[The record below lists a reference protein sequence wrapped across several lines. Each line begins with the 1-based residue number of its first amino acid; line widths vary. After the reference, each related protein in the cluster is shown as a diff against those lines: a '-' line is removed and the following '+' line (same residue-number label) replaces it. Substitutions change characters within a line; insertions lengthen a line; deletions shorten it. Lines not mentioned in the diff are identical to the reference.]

1 MSVEQISSYK
11 KGPASALKKDRM
23 MPPAPLDI
31 HNGTASSINS
41 NHMPEET
48 NSILLNVLSPSSV
61 PLPVTPLVTVVNT
74 EIIPDSES
82 DIKSNASSLETIAT
96 APADLPQSTTSTV
109 ESEEKSKLSS
119 TDGVAPLPSSS
130 APTLPRTR
138 SFLQHRKGIKSVEV
152 PRQRI
157 LEALIA
163 RQAGPLTAVPM
174 ASALKSAGL
183 PAFQDTSKDSKPPV
197 SLTLETPRIPSAA
210 LSTLQSPCFYHQ
222 RFDQVIDVERVV
234 DEIAHQDEMNMSHSD
249 YLKTATSVREIS
261 RQLNRRTIKS
271 AVQNVMIVTKARDNS
286 LVVLTRE
293 VAEWLMKTPRYGKD
307 LGVNVYVDKKL
318 KHSRRFDADGLIRE
332 NPELDGKL
340 RYWTPDLCYGS
351 PDTFDL
357 VLTLGGDG
365 TVLFTSWLFQA
376 VVPPIL
382 SFSLGSLGFLTNF
395 KFEEYKRHLDKVLND
410 GTRVSMRMRFT
421 CTVFRSQPGGC
432 EPIEGERF
440 EVLNELVIDRGP
452 SPYVS
457 HMELYGDDD
466 HITTIAAD
474 GCIFSTPTG
483 STAYS
488 LSAGGSLVHPDIPAI
503 LVTPICPHTLSFRP
517 MILSDSML
525 LRVNIPEGSRA
536 TAWCSFDGRARLEL
550 RQGDYITIA
559 ASKYPFPTVLSQPQ
573 EWIDSI
579 QRTLQ
584 WNKRAAA
591 QKAFVKDTGDDKL
604 DLDGEWDIDT
614 TDDSGVYT
622 DDGDSATSPMRRQM
636 SLLTMAMG
644 N

>member
-1 MSVEQISSYK
+1 
-11 KGPASALKKDRM
+11 M
-23 MPPAPLDI
+23 MPPVVPLQFI
-31 HNGTASSINS
+31 QAGATATSGSVFATSNSEQQPSSSSSSSSSNNNS
-41 NHMPEET
+41 TCVLPQ
-48 NSILLNVLSPSSV
+48 SILSPTSI
-61 PLPVTPLVTVVNT
+61 PLPVTPKITLNCSASDGALDLELVGDIRSNPSSPDTVVAVPVDPLP
-74 EIIPDSES
+74 IS
-82 DIKSNASSLETIAT
+82 ASA
-96 APADLPQSTTSTV
+96 ATTSTNNSTTPNNNNTPD
-109 ESEEKSKLSS
+109 EASKSDQAAL
-119 TDGVAPLPSSS
+119 
-130 APTLPRTR
+130 LPRSK

-163 RQAGPLTAVPM
+163 RQAGPLTANPM
-174 ASALKSAGL
+174 AAPGMKSPGL
-183 PAFQDTSKDSKPPV
+183 WAPSNLNLDTKGRSGFM
-197 SLTLETPRIPSAA
+197 A
-210 LSTLQSPCFYHQ
+210 LQSPCFYHQ
-222 RFDQVIDVERVV
+222 RFDPVIDVERVV

-293 VAEWLMKTPRYGKD
+293 VALWLMKTPRYGRP

-318 KHSRRFDADGLIRE
+318 KVSRRFDADGLIRE
-332 NPELDGKL
+332 NPELNGKL
-340 RYWTPDLCYGS
+340 QYWTPDMCYSS

-421 CTVFRSQPGGC
+421 CTVFRAEPGES

-466 HITTIAAD
+466 HITTVAAD

-591 QKAFVKDTGDDKL
+591 QKAFVKSSGDSEL
-604 DLDGEWDIDT
+604 DLEDEWDIDT
-614 TDDSGVYT
+614 TDDSGIYT
-622 DDGDSATSPMRRQM
+622 DDGDGSASSPMRRQM
-636 SLLTMAMG
+636 SLLTMA
-644 N
+644 

>member
-1 MSVEQISSYK
+1 
-11 KGPASALKKDRM
+11 M
-23 MPPAPLDI
+23 MPPVPLEI
-31 HNGTASSINS
+31 CSGTNRTTSATTS
-41 NHMPEET
+41 T
-48 NSILLNVLSPSSV
+48 LAAQADQLLTPVPTSLDVLSPTSV
-61 PLPVTPLVTVVNT
+61 PLPITPTITLDHAEAEKEADIISTASSPDTVIAAPAVLPLQPAT
-74 EIIPDSES
+74 SPAGAGEDAPSES
-82 DIKSNASSLETIAT
+82 
-96 APADLPQSTTSTV
+96 TS
-109 ESEEKSKLSS
+109 
-119 TDGVAPLPSSS
+119 A
-130 APTLPRTR
+130 AATLPRTK

-163 RQAGPLTAVPM
+163 RQAGPQTAVPM
-174 ASALKSAGL
+174 AAASVAGSTGSAG
-183 PAFQDTSKDSKPPV
+183 SKSPGLWTPQNLHV
-197 SLTLETPRIPSAA
+197 ETRWPGLVA
-210 LSTLQSPCFYHQ
+210 TNLQSPCFYHQ
-222 RFDQVIDVERVV
+222 RFDPVIDVERVV
-234 DEIAHQDEMNMSHSD
+234 DEIAHQDEMNMTHSD

-286 LVVLTRE
+286 LVTLTRE
-293 VAEWLMKTPRYGKD
+293 VALWLMQTPRYGKD

-318 KHSRRFDADGLIRE
+318 SVSKRFDADGLIAE
-332 NPELDGKL
+332 NPELTHKL
-340 RYWTPDLCYGS
+340 RYWTPDMCYSS

-421 CTVFRSQPGGC
+421 CTVFRADSSTN

-591 QKAFVKDTGDDKL
+591 QKAFTKNAGDEH
-604 DLDGEWDIDT
+604 DLNDEWDIDT
-614 TDDSGVYT
+614 TDDSGIYT
-622 DDGDSATSPMRRQM
+622 DDGDSPSSPMRRQM
-636 SLLTMAMG
+636 SLLTMASM

>member
-1 MSVEQISSYK
+1 
-11 KGPASALKKDRM
+11 M
-23 MPPAPLDI
+23 MPPVPLEI
-31 HNGTASSINS
+31 EICSGTIRTTSA
-41 NHMPEET
+41 T
-48 NSILLNVLSPSSV
+48 NTTLAAQVDQLFTPVPTSLDVLSPTSV
-61 PLPVTPLVTVVNT
+61 PLPITPTITLDHADHA
-74 EIIPDSES
+74 EAEKEDEA
-82 DIKSNASSLETIAT
+82 DITPTASSPDTAITASPAT
-96 APADLPQSTTSTV
+96 SPLQQQQLATSPAAAEQDAPSKST
-109 ESEEKSKLSS
+109 
-119 TDGVAPLPSSS
+119 S
-130 APTLPRTR
+130 AAATLPRAK
-138 SFLQHRKGIKSVEV
+138 SFLQHRKGIKSVDV

-163 RQAGPLTAVPM
+163 RQAGPQTAVPM
-174 ASALKSAGL
+174 AASSTTSAGSQSPGL
-183 PAFQDTSKDSKPPV
+183 WTPSNLHV
-197 SLTLETPRIPSAA
+197 ETRWPGLVANN
-210 LSTLQSPCFYHQ
+210 LQSPCFYHQ
-222 RFDQVIDVERVV
+222 RFDPVIDVERVV
-234 DEIAHQDEMNMSHSD
+234 DEIAHQDEMNMTHSD

-271 AVQNVMIVTKARDNS
+271 AVRNVMIVTKARDNS

-293 VAEWLMKTPRYGKD
+293 VALWLMKTPRYGKD

-318 KHSRRFDADGLIRE
+318 SVSKRFDADGLITE
-332 NPELDGKL
+332 NPELTHKL
-340 RYWTPDLCYGS
+340 RYWTPDMCYSS

-395 KFEEYKRHLDKVLND
+395 KFEEYKKHLDKVLND

-421 CTVFRSQPGGC
+421 CTVFRADSSSN

-591 QKAFVKDTGDDKL
+591 QKAFTKNTGDEH
-604 DLDGEWDIDT
+604 DLNDEWDIDT
-614 TDDSGVYT
+614 TDDSGIYT
-622 DDGDSATSPMRRQM
+622 DDGDSPSSPMRRQM
-636 SLLTMAMG
+636 SLLTMMSM

>member
-1 MSVEQISSYK
+1 
-11 KGPASALKKDRM
+11 M
-23 MPPAPLDI
+23 MPPVPLDI
-31 HNGTASSINS
+31 FTSSSTTTSLGQPERS
-41 NHMPEET
+41 NT
-48 NSILLNVLSPSSV
+48 VSLDILSPTSV
-61 PLPVTPLVTVVNT
+61 PLPVTPRITLDNT
-74 EIIPDSES
+74 EAGLDSDS
-82 DIKSNASSLETIAT
+82 DIKSTPSSPETVIA
-96 APADLPQSTTSTV
+96 
-109 ESEEKSKLSS
+109 
-119 TDGVAPLPSSS
+119 APLQFTATPVDEIAKAETVSPLPK
-130 APTLPRTR
+130 AAALPRTK

-163 RQAGPLTAVPM
+163 RQAGPQTANPM
-174 ASALKSAGL
+174 AASGMSSGTPSGMTSPGL
-183 PAFQDTSKDSKPPV
+183 WAPSNLSLDTRRPG
-197 SLTLETPRIPSAA
+197 
-210 LSTLQSPCFYHQ
+210 LSSLQSPCFYHQ
-222 RFDQVIDVERVV
+222 RFDPVIDVERVV
-234 DEIAHQDEMNMSHSD
+234 DEIAHQDEMNMTHSD

-293 VAEWLMKTPRYGKD
+293 VAEWLMKTPRYGKK

-318 KHSRRFDADGLIRE
+318 SISKRFDSEGLIRE
-332 NPELDGKL
+332 NPELKDKL
-340 RYWTPDLCYGS
+340 KYWTPDMCYS
-351 PDTFDL
+351 QPDTFDL

-395 KFEEYKRHLDKVLND
+395 KFDDYKKRLDKVLND

-421 CTVFRSQPGGC
+421 CTVFRAEPGES

-466 HITTIAAD
+466 HITTVAAD

-591 QKAFVKDTGDDKL
+591 QKAFVKNIGDEH

-614 TDDSGVYT
+614 TDDSGIYT
-622 DDGDSATSPMRRQM
+622 DDGDSASSPMRRQM
-636 SLLTMAMG
+636 SLLTMA
-644 N
+644 

>member
-1 MSVEQISSYK
+1 
-11 KGPASALKKDRM
+11 M
-23 MPPAPLDI
+23 MPPVPLDI
-31 HNGTASSINS
+31 FTSHSDTTTTTLPVQS
-41 NHMPEET
+41 NT
-48 NSILLNVLSPSSV
+48 VSLDILSPTSV
-61 PLPVTPLVTVVNT
+61 PLPITPTIVLDNT
-74 EIIPDSES
+74 DASLDSES
-82 DIKSNASSLETIAT
+82 DIKSTPSSPETVVAAPLQPTASAVQEFTKSET
-96 APADLPQSTTSTV
+96 APSQQT
-109 ESEEKSKLSS
+109 
-119 TDGVAPLPSSS
+119 SS
-130 APTLPRTR
+130 ALLPRTK

-163 RQAGPLTAVPM
+163 RQAGPQTANPM
-174 ASALKSAGL
+174 EASGMISTGPLSPGL
-183 PAFQDTSKDSKPPV
+183 WAPTN
-197 SLTLETPRIPSAA
+197 LNLETRRLG
-210 LSTLQSPCFYHQ
+210 LSSLQSPCFYHQ
-222 RFDQVIDVERVV
+222 RFDPVIDVERVV

-318 KHSRRFDADGLIRE
+318 SISKRFDAEGLIRE
-332 NPELDGKL
+332 NPELIGKL
-340 RYWTPDLCYGS
+340 KYWTPDMCYS
-351 PDTFDL
+351 QPDTFDL

-395 KFEEYKRHLDKVLND
+395 KFDQYKKYLDRVLNE

-421 CTVFRSQPGGC
+421 CTVFRAEPGES

-466 HITTIAAD
+466 HITTVAAD

-584 WNKRAAA
+584 WNKRAAE
-591 QKAFVKDTGDDKL
+591 QKAFVKNVGDEH
-604 DLDGEWDIDT
+604 DLNGDWDIDT
-614 TDDSGVYT
+614 TDDSGIYT
-622 DDGDSATSPMRRQM
+622 DDGDSASSPMRRQM
-636 SLLTMAMG
+636 SLLTMA
-644 N
+644 

>member
-1 MSVEQISSYK
+1 MMPPVPLELISSYT
-11 KGPASALKKDRM
+11 ATSSSAT
-23 MPPAPLDI
+23 
-31 HNGTASSINS
+31 NTTNTATTTTGLQS
-41 NHMPEET
+41 NT
-48 NSILLNVLSPSSV
+48 VAQDTLLSPTSL
-61 PLPVTPLVTVVNT
+61 PLPVTPKITLDNT
-74 EIIPDSES
+74 HTTSIFDLES
-82 DIKSNASSLETIAT
+82 DIKSVPSSPDTVVAVPTSPTHTATSAAS
-96 APADLPQSTTSTV
+96 PADKDESKAETV
-109 ESEEKSKLSS
+109 AS
-119 TDGVAPLPSSS
+119 
-130 APTLPRTR
+130 LPRTK
-138 SFLQHRKGIKSVEV
+138 SFLQHRKIQHKRGIKSVDV

-163 RQAGPLTAVPM
+163 RQAGPQTAVPM
-174 ASALKSAGL
+174 AASPLKSPGL
-183 PAFQDTSKDSKPPV
+183 WAPENLSLDVRKPGFTS
-197 SLTLETPRIPSAA
+197 
-210 LSTLQSPCFYHQ
+210 LQSPCFYHQ
-222 RFDQVIDVERVV
+222 RFDPVIDVERVV

-293 VAEWLMKTPRYGKD
+293 VAHWLMKTPRYGKNV
-307 LGVNVYVDKKL
+307 GVNVYVDKKL
-318 KHSRRFDADGLIRE
+318 SVSKRFGAEGLIRE
-332 NPELDGKL
+332 NPELEDKL
-340 RYWTPDLCYGS
+340 KYWTPDMCYS
-351 PDTFDL
+351 TPDTFDL

-395 KFEEYKRHLDKVLND
+395 KFDDHKKHLDKVLND

-421 CTVFRSQPGGC
+421 CTVFRAEPNDN

-591 QKAFVKDTGDDKL
+591 QKAFVKGTGDEH
-604 DLDGEWDIDT
+604 DLNDDEWDIDT
-614 TDDSGVYT
+614 TDDSGIYT
-622 DDGDSATSPMRRQM
+622 DDGDSAGSPMRRQL
-636 SLLTMAMG
+636 SLLTML
-644 N
+644 

>member
-1 MSVEQISSYK
+1 
-11 KGPASALKKDRM
+11 M
-23 MPPAPLDI
+23 MPPVPLDI
-31 HNGTASSINS
+31 FTSSSTTTTISRQSAQS
-41 NHMPEET
+41 NT
-48 NSILLNVLSPSSV
+48 TVSLDILSPTAV
-61 PLPVTPLVTVVNT
+61 PLPITPKITLDNT
-74 EIIPDSES
+74 EAGLDSES
-82 DIKSNASSLETIAT
+82 DIKSIPSSPETVIAAPLQFTTASEDDIAKAETVSSLPKA
-96 APADLPQSTTSTV
+96 AA
-109 ESEEKSKLSS
+109 
-119 TDGVAPLPSSS
+119 
-130 APTLPRTR
+130 LPRTK

-163 RQAGPLTAVPM
+163 RQAGPQTANPM
-174 ASALKSAGL
+174 AASGMSSGTPSGMTSPGL
-183 PAFQDTSKDSKPPV
+183 WAPSNLSLDTRRPGFSS
-197 SLTLETPRIPSAA
+197 
-210 LSTLQSPCFYHQ
+210 LQSPCFYHQ
-222 RFDQVIDVERVV
+222 RFDPVIDVERVV
-234 DEIAHQDEMNMSHSD
+234 DEIAHQDEMNMTHSD

-293 VAEWLMKTPRYGKD
+293 VAEWLMKTPRYGKKV
-307 LGVNVYVDKKL
+307 GVNVYVDKKL
-318 KHSRRFDADGLIRE
+318 SISKRFDSEGLIRE
-332 NPELDGKL
+332 NPELKDKL
-340 RYWTPDLCYGS
+340 KYWTPDMCYS
-351 PDTFDL
+351 QPDSFDL

-395 KFEEYKRHLDKVLND
+395 KFDDYKKRLDKVLND

-421 CTVFRSQPGGC
+421 CTVFRAEPGES

-466 HITTIAAD
+466 HITTVAAD

-591 QKAFVKDTGDDKL
+591 QKAFVKNTGDEH
-604 DLDGEWDIDT
+604 DLDDEWDIDT
-614 TDDSGVYT
+614 TDDSGIYT
-622 DDGDSATSPMRRQM
+622 DDGDSASSPMRRQM
-636 SLLTMAMG
+636 SLLTMA
-644 N
+644 

>member
-1 MSVEQISSYK
+1 
-11 KGPASALKKDRM
+11 M
-23 MPPAPLDI
+23 MPPVPLEI
-31 HNGTASSINS
+31 RSGTDRTTSATTLAAHEDQLVTPLPTS
-41 NHMPEET
+41 
-48 NSILLNVLSPSSV
+48 LDVLSPTSV
-61 PLPVTPLVTVVNT
+61 PLPITPTITLDHVEADEEADINSNVSSPSTVVAVPAASPLHPA
-74 EIIPDSES
+74 IPPAAAEQDEPS
-82 DIKSNASSLETIAT
+82 KSPGAA
-96 APADLPQSTTSTV
+96 A
-109 ESEEKSKLSS
+109 
-119 TDGVAPLPSSS
+119 
-130 APTLPRTR
+130 TLPRAK

-163 RQAGPLTAVPM
+163 RQAGPQTAVPM
-174 ASALKSAGL
+174 AASTNGSNSPGL
-183 PAFQDTSKDSKPPV
+183 WAPSPN
-197 SLTLETPRIPSAA
+197 LTLETRWPDHIVNN
-210 LSTLQSPCFYHQ
+210 LQSPCFYHQ
-222 RFDQVIDVERVV
+222 RFDPVIDVERVV
-234 DEIAHQDEMNMSHSD
+234 DEIAHQDEMNMTHSD

-293 VAEWLMKTPRYGKD
+293 VALWLMKTPRYGKE

-318 KHSRRFDADGLIRE
+318 SISKRFDADGLIRE
-332 NPELDGKL
+332 NPELTCKL
-340 RYWTPDLCYGS
+340 RYWTPDMCYSS

-421 CTVFRSQPGGC
+421 CTVFRADPADN

-591 QKAFVKDTGDDKL
+591 QKAFTKNAGDEH
-604 DLDGEWDIDT
+604 DLDDEWDIDT
-614 TDDSGVYT
+614 TDDSGIYT
-622 DDGDSATSPMRRQM
+622 DDGDSASSPMRRQM
-636 SLLTMAMG
+636 SLLTMMSS
-644 N
+644 

>member
-1 MSVEQISSYK
+1 MPPVPLDICSRA
-11 KGPASALKKDRM
+11 GPASVDSPAL
-23 MPPAPLDI
+23 LD
-31 HNGTASSINS
+31 
-41 NHMPEET
+41 
-48 NSILLNVLSPSSV
+48 VLSPTSV
-61 PLPVTPLVTVVNT
+61 PLPVTPTITVNDDKDDSASSSDISSPETVVAV
-74 EIIPDSES
+74 PL
-82 DIKSNASSLETIAT
+82 ASPRHREAPSKPSIAA
-96 APADLPQSTTSTV
+96 APAS
-109 ESEEKSKLSS
+109 
-119 TDGVAPLPSSS
+119 
-130 APTLPRTR
+130 TLPRTK

-163 RQAGPLTAVPM
+163 RQAGPQTAIPM
-174 ASALKSAGL
+174 ALAAPNNNESPSLWSPSSLSVETRWPGL
-183 PAFQDTSKDSKPPV
+183 ATTS
-197 SLTLETPRIPSAA
+197 
-210 LSTLQSPCFYHQ
+210 LQSPCFYHQ
-222 RFDQVIDVERVV
+222 RFDPVIDVERVV
-234 DEIAHQDEMNMSHSD
+234 DEISHQDEMNMTHSE

-271 AVQNVMIVTKARDNS
+271 AVKNVLIVTKARDNS

-293 VAEWLMKTPRYGKD
+293 VASWLMKTPRYGSKS
-307 LGVNVYVDKKL
+307 GVNVYVDKKL
-318 KHSRRFDADGLIRE
+318 SISKRFDADGLVRE
-332 NPELDGKL
+332 NPEFEGKL
-340 RYWTPDLCYGS
+340 RYWTPEMCYSS
-351 PDTFDL
+351 PDSFDL

-395 KFEEYKRHLDKVLND
+395 KFDDYKKHLDKVLND

-421 CTVFRSQPGGC
+421 CTVFRADPNSDSG

-457 HMELYGDDD
+457 HMELHGDDD

-525 LRVNIPEGSRA
+525 LRVSIPEGSRA

-550 RQGDYITIA
+550 QQGDYITIA

-584 WNKRAAA
+584 WNKRAAE
-591 QKAFVKDTGDDKL
+591 QKAFVKNVGDEH
-604 DLDGEWDIDT
+604 DLNDDWDIDT
-614 TDDSGVYT
+614 TDDSGIYT
-622 DDGDSATSPMRRQM
+622 DDGDSASSPMRRQM
-636 SLLTMAMG
+636 SLLTMASK
-644 N
+644 